1 LAKEI
6 VKNTE
11 LILEKNCLLKNKE
24 IREQSKLNKEERIQ
38 NIQNAYYLR
47 NIQKLENK
55 KILLIDDIYT
65 I

>member
-1 LAKEI
+1 MAKEI

-55 KILLIDDIYT
+55 KILM
-65 I
+65 